1 MQRFE
6 AEQQQAEDQ
15 LDIIG
20 FQVAGQLETQ
30 SGLENQFILQAD
42 PPEVDQVSDTLFSN
56 ADRQIMYV

>member
-15 LDIIG
+15 LDIRG

-42 PPEVDQVSDTLFSN
+42 SPEVDQVSDTLFSN